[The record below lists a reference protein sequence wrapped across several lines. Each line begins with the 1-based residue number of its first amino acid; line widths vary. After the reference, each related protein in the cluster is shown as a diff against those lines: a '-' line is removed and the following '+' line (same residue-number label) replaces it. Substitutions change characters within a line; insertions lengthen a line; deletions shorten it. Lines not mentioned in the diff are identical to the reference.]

1 MTRETL
7 VPAIPEIRD
16 DNIKEVLSAIKATL
30 QVREGNIGD
39 PLDQAATLRD
49 LVALNVADPDT
60 VTTNN
65 AGNQLPVGPIVPLP
79 SDGYIPEKDFTTPPA
94 PTGFVA
100 TGGFSNCYLSWTGA
114 NYRNHAYTEIWRSQ
128 TNNVNTAVRVG
139 TTVSNVYAD
148 AAVINTTYYYWI
160 RFVSVANVT
169 GPWNNTTGTAA
180 TTAVDVS
187 SAYDAIF
194 NATVA
199 NGNYNSGV
207 PFIYLSSPLT
217 IGGITYPAGT
227 WIKDSFIANATIS
240 SAKIQ
245 SLVADKITTGT
256 LSASIGIRTG
266 YIAGGITPGI
276 YPPGHQFFGTGF
288 FLGNYN
294 GTQQFYIGSSTNNLL
309 WNGTDLQVKGIIYA
323 NAGAIGTNILDANGL
338 RSSNFA
344 ANSAGWRLQ
353 NSGSAEFNDVYL
365 RGQLTAG
372 ASTGYAYN
380 PNGQW
385 GLYIGPSGFLMG
397 NAFAGRY
404 FSIDGS
410 GNVYAPGFQIVNGSA
425 TFSGN
430 VSANTLSTNSGRF
443 TAYAD
448 GSVVADLVDIR
459 RRLVLETGALDPAEF
474 VIGTDGN
481 GNYYGAGTVFIG
493 EIYQIVFT
501 NIYDSNTQNTYANQ
515 PYYVSA
521 YFTGSQ
527 FRNYS
532 GGTTEFNLKLTASVE
547 PVRTYSNTG
556 SGGNDYRLALT
567 FKYEI
572 KLVSG
577 TFNSFRLPTASWT
590 LYKL

>member
-256 LSASIGIRTG
+256 LSASIGISTG

-323 NAGAIGTNILDANGL
+323 NAGAIGTNILDATGL
-338 RSSNFA
+338 RSSNYV
-344 ANSAGWRLQ
+344 ANSTGWKL
-353 NSGSAEFNDVYL
+353 FNNGNTDFNNVAL
-365 RGQLTAG
+365 RGQITAG
-372 ASTGYAYN
+372 SMNSYNWASG
-380 PNGQW
+380 W
-385 GLYIGPSGFLMG
+385 GMYLGPSGFLIG
-397 NAFAGRY
+397 DYNANKYFAVD
-404 FSIDGS
+404 SA
-410 GNVYAPGFQIVNGSA
+410 GNVYAPGFSITNGSA
-425 TFSGN
+425 TFNGN

-443 TAYAD
+443 TAYSD
-448 GSVVADLVDIR
+448 GTVVADLVDIR
-459 RRLVLETGALDPAEF
+459 RRSVVTNGTITNNPTIMVLED
-474 VIGTDGN
+474 
-481 GNYYGAGTVFIG
+481 GAGNPLTAGG
-493 EIYQIVFT
+493 EKTGSIDIVIQT
-501 NIYDSNTQNTYANQ
+501 GVYDANAFNTSANQ
-515 PYYVSA
+515 PYYAVARYNGNSNA
-521 YFTGSQ
+521 
-527 FRNYS
+527 YS
-532 GGTTEFNLKLTASVE
+532 GSGQLEITLHALAAIG
-547 PVRTYSNTG
+547 RAYSNTG
-556 SGGNDYRLALT
+556 SWSADNQIVIRLFWSVRAVT
-567 FKYEI
+567 GSHYYIRIPEI
-572 KLVSG
+572 E
-577 TFNSFRLPTASWT
+577 WM